1 MPGVNRMLKERLT
14 SHNERNQQN
23 NDHTELINE
32 TYIDPGRRECVFDIT
47 VIKYLGVI

>member
-23 NDHTELINE
+23 NDQTELINDK
-32 TYIDPGRRECVFDIT
+32 YIDPGRRECVCDIM
-47 VIKYLGVI
+47 VINYLGEI